1 MSDNIGASAGLDRQK
16 LSEQAREAIRE
27 RIVRGEFP
35 LGRKLP
41 EAELVGLLNMSKSPI
56 REALLQLEREGLV
69 EMASGRSARV
79 FTMGTAE
86 IAELGEL
93 RLMLELQAV
102 RMAIERNP
110 ASLHETLQGITA
122 RMEEALS
129 RGDAGAYKLLDHDF
143 HDAIFARCGNSFLR
157 DHFRRL
163 SFRVQALRNR
173 LSLDDALN
181 RKSLKEH
188 VLIASAVA
196 AGRAEEAAALL
207 SSHIDDTVEAY
218 LARIAAEA
226 EPAKAATPLRVAL
239 EEMERFSRAALTAVG
254 ADAPT
259 VEAVTKALLHASAHG
274 VDTHGF
280 RLLPH
285 YLQGLAEGRLN
296 KAPKLCFARETGGVC
311 VLDADDAH
319 GARAGYAAV
328 ERALELARAHGLAA
342 VAIRGSSHFGA
353 AGAYALEI
361 ARHGMMGLAFC
372 NSDSFVRLHGG
383 AVRFH
388 GTNPIAAA
396 APAGEGQQP
405 WLLDMATSAIPF
417 NRVQLNRSLGASLP
431 EDVASDIRG
440 VNVTD
445 PAVVEMLAPL
455 GGALFGY
462 KGAGLAGLAEIL
474 STAFSDAPLS
484 FELPPM
490 ISDDMA
496 TPRKLGAFVMALD
509 PEAFG
514 GRAVFEGVVRRY
526 LAAIAASPAAPGE
539 GVMAP
544 GAREW
549 AEAERRRVQGMTLDR
564 GSVEALARFAEERG
578 IAPLVHR
585 SGGR

>member
-1 MSDNIGASAGLDRQK
+1 MSESIAATARLDRQK
-16 LSEQAREAIRE
+16 LSEQAREAIRD
-27 RIVRGEFP
+27 RIVQGAFP

-41 EAELVGLLNMSKSPI
+41 EAELVELLSMSKSPI

-69 EMASGRSARV
+69 EMAAGRSARV
-79 FTMGTAE
+79 FSMGAAE

-93 RLMLELQAV
+93 RQMLELQAM
-102 RMAIERNP
+102 RMALERNP
-110 ASLHETLQGITA
+110 GQLQAALDSVTA

-129 RGDAGAYKLLDHDF
+129 RGDTGTYKLFDHDF
-143 HDAIFARCGNSFLR
+143 HDAIFDNCGNSFVR
-157 DHFRRL
+157 DNFRRL

-181 RKSLKEH
+181 QKSLGEH
-188 VLIASAVA
+188 IAIAEAVA
-196 AGRAEEAAALL
+196 AGRDEAAVALL
-207 SSHIDDTVEAY
+207 STHIGDTIEAY
-218 LARIAAEA
+218 LARLTAET
-226 EPAKAATPLRVAL
+226 EPVPEALTQVRVAL
-239 EEMERFSRAALTAVG
+239 EEMERFSRAALAAVG
-254 ADAPT
+254 ADDPT
-259 VEAVTKALLHASAHG
+259 IEAVTKALLHASALG

-285 YLQGLAEGRLN
+285 YLQGLSEGRLN
-296 KAPKLCFARETGGVC
+296 RAPKLEIVHETGGAC
-311 VLDADDAH
+311 VLEADNAH

-328 ERALELARAHGLAA
+328 ERALELARTHGLAA

-396 APAGEGQQP
+396 APAGEGEP

-417 NRVQLNRSLGASLP
+417 NRVQLNRSLGTALP
-431 EDVASDIRG
+431 EDVASDARG
-440 VNVTD
+440 ANVTD
-445 PAVVEMLAPL
+445 PAIVEMLAPL

-462 KGAGLAGLAEIL
+462 KGAGLAGLAEIF

-496 TPRKLGAFVMALD
+496 TPRRLGAFVMALD

-514 GRAVFEGVVRRY
+514 GRAVFEAVIRRY

-539 GVMAP
+539 TVMAP

-549 AEAERRRVQGMTLDR
+549 AEAERRRAQGMKLDR
-564 GSVEALARFAEERG
+564 GSVEALARFAEARG
-578 IAPLVHR
+578 IEPLRYR